1 MQARD
6 NSRKVKKNAS
16 AGKAS
21 AGRKSAS
28 GKRKIVRG
36 SRQARTLLWAGAAAA
51 VVLVL
56 GLISSWNWLSDNK
69 VPNFRK
75 SVTLFV
81 RPDSSLDEIYATLI
95 NEAGVKR
102 PYSLN
107 RAFRD
112 KKVAEYFQPG
122 RYEIRPG
129 YTSVYVAR
137 MLNNCWQS
145 PAKLTLSGTMRAKSQ
160 IASKISSQLMI
171 DSAAV
176 MKALNDKAM
185 LSAYGF
191 TPKNVFSLF
200 IPDTYEMYWTS
211 TMKDVLDKQK
221 EAYDRFWN
229 EKRLAQAKAQGLTP
243 LEVSILASIV
253 KGETNH
259 EPEMPKIAGVYLN
272 RLHTGMKLQADPTVA
287 YCFNYELTRVL
298 NRHLEYD
305 SPYNTYK
312 YAGLPPG
319 PIAVPTKACL
329 EAVLNPEGDYLYF
342 CANSTFDG
350 THLFAKSYS
359 DHLRNAHAF
368 QSALNNARKK

>member
-21 AGRKSAS
+21 PGRKSAS

-75 SVTLFV
+75 SVTLYV

>member
-6 NSRKVKKNAS
+6 NSHKVKKNAS

-75 SVTLFV
+75 SVTLYV

-319 PIAVPTKACL
+319 PIAVPTKECL

>member
-75 SVTLFV
+75 SVTLYV

-243 LEVSILASIV
+243 FEVSILASIV

>member
-1 MQARD
+1 MPKSD
-6 NSRKVKKNAS
+6 NSNKTSKRPARATKKAASSRRKKAKGPKTRQSRIIIWCGMAS
-16 AGKAS
+16 AVILA
-21 AGRKSAS
+21 
-28 GKRKIVRG
+28 I
-36 SRQARTLLWAGAAAA
+36 
-51 VVLVL
+51 
-56 GLISSWNWLSDNK
+56 GLFSSWNWLSDNK
-69 VPNFRK
+69 IPNFRK
-75 SVTLFV
+75 SIVLYV
-81 RPDSSLDEIYATLI
+81 RPDSSLDEIYASLI

-107 RAFRD
+107 RAFKD
-112 KKVAEYFQPG
+112 KKVAEYFKPG

-145 PAKLTLSGTMRAKSQ
+145 PARLTLSGTMRSKSQ
-160 IASKISSQLMI
+160 LASKISSQLMI
-171 DSAAV
+171 DSATV

-191 TPKNVFSLF
+191 TPRNVFSLF
-200 IPDTYEMYWTS
+200 MPDTYEMYWTS
-211 TMKDVLDKQK
+211 DMKDVLDKQK

-243 LEVSILASIV
+243 LEVSIVASIV

-287 YCFNYELTRVL
+287 YCFNYELNRVL
-298 NRHLEYD
+298 NKHLEYD
-305 SPYNTYK
+305 SPYNTYR

-342 CANSTFDG
+342 CANSSFDG
-350 THLFAKSYS
+350 THLFAKSYA
-359 DHLRNAHAF
+359 DHLRNARAF
-368 QSALNNARKK
+368 QSALNNAKKK